1 MSPNRHMRK
10 VMMVSAL
17 LLVLTLSLGGGV
29 ASKSNDPAATYENLR
44 LFTEVLSI
52 VQSQYVDEVPAK
64 DIVYSA
70 IKGTLRGL
78 DPHSSFLDPEMY
90 REMQVETTGSFGGL
104 GIEITLRD
112 DILTVVAPIDG
123 TPAFRAGI
131 QPGDRI
137 VKIEGL
143 STKDMQLTDAVKRMR
158 GKPGTKIT
166 ITVVREGWAEPKD
179 FEITREQIQVQ
190 SVRNQE
196 IEPGIEY
203 IRLRQF
209 QERTASDMEGALE
222 KFTKNGKIQ
231 GLVLDLRNNP
241 GGLLTSAVEVAERFL
256 EPGQLVVYT
265 EGRVRNQNMRFQ
277 ANARKIYS
285 GFPIVVLVNQGSAS
299 ASEIVAG
306 ALQDWGRGI
315 VLGTTT
321 FGKGSVQTIIPL
333 SDGSG
338 LRLTT
343 AKYFTPKGRTI
354 HGKGVTP
361 DIIVELPKASPATA
375 AAPDAAR
382 PEGKGDNG
390 KGEGGKGDPSK
401 PAVEG
406 KPEDIKRDAQLQRAL
421 DLLKAMRI
429 LDKNRT
435 PTSGPQ
441 ASTK

>member
-1 MSPNRHMRK
+1 
-10 VMMVSAL
+10 
-17 LLVLTLSLGGGV
+17 
-29 ASKSNDPAATYENLR
+29 
-44 LFTEVLSI
+44 
-52 VQSQYVDEVPAK
+52 
-64 DIVYSA
+64 
-70 IKGTLRGL
+70 
-78 DPHSSFLDPEMY
+78 
-90 REMQVETTGSFGGL
+90 
-104 GIEITLRD
+104 
-112 DILTVVAPIDG
+112 
-123 TPAFRAGI
+123 
-131 QPGDRI
+131 
-137 VKIEGL
+137 
-143 STKDMQLTDAVKRMR
+143 MR

-166 ITVVREGWAEPKD
+166 ISVVREGWAEPKD
-179 FEITREQIQVQ
+179 FEIIREQIQVQ

-196 IEPGIEY
+196 LEPGIEY

-209 QERTASDMEGALE
+209 QERTASDMEAALE

-277 ANARKIYS
+277 ANARKIYA

-361 DIIVELPKASPATA
+361 DIIVELPKTSATA
-375 AAPDAAR
+375 GAAPDATK
-382 PEGKGDNG
+382 PEGKGENG
-390 KGEGGKGDPSK
+390 KGEGGGKAEPGKST
-401 PAVEG
+401 VEG
-406 KPEDIKRDAQLQRAL
+406 KPDDVKRDAQLLRAL

-429 LDKNRT
+429 LDKTRT

-441 ASTK
+441 ASTR